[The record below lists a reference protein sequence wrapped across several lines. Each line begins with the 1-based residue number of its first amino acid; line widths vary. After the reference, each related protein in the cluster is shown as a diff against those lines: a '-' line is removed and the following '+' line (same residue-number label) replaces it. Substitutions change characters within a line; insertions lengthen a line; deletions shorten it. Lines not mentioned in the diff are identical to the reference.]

1 MQLAALFRGLT
12 GDPASFSD
20 PAFRRSLEARTPASI
35 KALAVDLAC
44 YARFC
49 AGQGGPGLPA
59 DEARIAAYVGYCEER
74 RLKPATLSRRL
85 SSLAAAH
92 RLLGMPGPTGA
103 AMVRDAVRAVRRRAG
118 ARQRQAGP
126 LRLGEAI
133 GREAARGFTLTAL
146 LGACRPDI
154 VGLRDAALLS
164 LGYDAGLRVSE
175 LVRVEVEWIAPQQD
189 GSAILG
195 LPGEGGRIWLS
206 PDTMRRVAAWREAA
220 GIDAGPLFRRVAVTR
235 TRARPAREALA
246 IGDLAYHARVDRDR
260 MAARPARAASVTY
273 KIGEKALTPAAVRLI
288 IKHVARAAADQGLVD
303 LAGAALADAIAG
315 LSAHSLRVGLTQDL
329 FAHGEDAGAV
339 AQALRWTSPA
349 TALRHGRQLA
359 PAPDAAARVLAP
371 LRQ

>member
-20 PAFRRSLEARTPASI
+20 PAFRRSLEARTPSSI

-49 AGQGGPGLPA
+49 AGQGDPGLPA

-103 AMVRDAVRAVRRRAG
+103 AMVRDAVRAVQRRAG

-126 LRLGEAI
+126 LRLGKAI

-175 LVRVEVEWIAPQQD
+175 LVRVEVEWIAPRQD

-195 LPGEGGRIWLS
+195 LPGEEGRIWLS

-235 TRARPAREALA
+235 TRARPARGALA

-288 IKHVARAAADQGLVD
+288 IKRVARAAADQGLVD

-349 TALRHGRQLA
+349 TALRHGRKFA
-359 PAPDAAARVLAP
+359 PAPDAAARMLAP
-371 LRQ
+371 LRK